1 MKEIKAFE
9 QVMEQKDNK
18 KSLKE
23 LGIND
28 TMFWAYRTSKH
39 CGNELINFNDVIN
52 DYDVEDI
59 VKTLKANNITE
70 FTISSTFSGLVEI
83 LAAFDK
89 LGVVM
94 AGMTTVKVDSY
105 NFETMELDVKP
116 AIKMIIKEDE
126 HKEEESKKVNRYT
139 VKVEKYNEY
148 EYKNPTVTDAKVLAE
163 TGEEAIQLLLDY
175 LIDRIEDNEDLEVST
190 KTVMDNEFGYADFY
204 PDEDSLTLHLDVHV
218 IECEEGIEV
227 GQWYNPIKILT
238 FGYI

>member
-9 QVMEQKDNK
+9 QVMEQKDNR

-39 CGNELINFNDVIN
+39 CENDFINFNDVIN

-89 LGVVM
+89 LNVIM
-94 AGMTTVKVDSY
+94 AGMTTVKVDTY

-126 HKEEESKKVNRYT
+126 HREEESKKVNRYT
-139 VKVEKYNEY
+139 VKVERYNEY
-148 EYKNPTVTDAKVLAE
+148 EYKNPLVTDAKVLAE

-175 LIDRIEDNEDLEVST
+175 LTERIEEEEDLEVST
-190 KTVMDNEFGYADFY
+190 KTVIDNTFGYADFY

-218 IECEEGIEV
+218 IDCEEDIEV
-227 GQWYNPIKILT
+227 GQWYDPIKDA
-238 FGYI
+238 

>member
-39 CGNELINFNDVIN
+39 CENELINFNDVIN

-89 LGVVM
+89 LNVVM
-94 AGMTTVKVDSY
+94 AGITNVKVDSY

-116 AIKMIIKEDE
+116 AIKMVIKEDE
-126 HKEEESKKVNRYT
+126 HKEENKKVNRYT

-148 EYKNPTVTDAKVLAE
+148 TYQNPEVTDTKVLAE

-175 LIDRIEDNEDLEVST
+175 LSEKIEEDEELEVST

-204 PDEDSLTLHLDVHV
+204 PDEDSLTLQLNVHV
-218 IECEEGIEV
+218 VACEEGIEV
-227 GQWYNPIKILT
+227 GHWYDPVRDAEN
-238 FGYI
+238 Y